1 MSTIPKLAL
10 IPSGVK
16 ASKVY
21 SVLPTDGTG
30 DFTFSRAGAAT
41 RVNSEGLIEEVLT
54 NVPRLNYPMIDGV
67 VSGCPSL
74 LLEPER
80 RNLFTHSED
89 FSIYVK
95 NNVTVTSNSTIS
107 PKGDLTADLITEDL
121 TLNTHRVYLGSGV
134 NVVSDSSY
142 SVSFFAKN
150 NGANNITV
158 TAGNFGEL
166 PINTTFDL
174 VNGVVLSSISSSTIE
189 KIGDYYYCTITATS
203 STTRN
208 QLILFNI
215 NRLNITN
222 PFSYQGDGNSGV
234 YIWGAQVE
242 AGSYATSY
250 IPTQGSQVTRVAD
263 ACNGAGNSQVINS
276 TEGVLYVETKG
287 FIDVPS
293 DSGYIQ
299 LSKNG
304 EASFNNSLVL
314 QHRNNGYLRI
324 YVNGSATA
332 DIHFNENID
341 FTENHKIAVLYKLNG
356 YKLFIDGVAKSLYL
370 TPTQAVFS
378 GLDNLSFDLR
388 GSLGWSG
395 NIKEAKLYNT
405 ALTDAELQALT
416 TL

>member
-263 ACNGAGNSQVINS
+263 ACNNAGNNQVINS
-276 TEGVLYVETKG
+276 TEGVFYVEMNAFDNISRISLSDGSSSNRVSFK
-287 FIDVPS
+287 IDANNIDFQYRIGGSYSYRVDVDIDTS
-293 DSGYIQ
+293 NTNKI
-299 LSKNG
+299 
-304 EASFNNSLVL
+304 AMSFNNGVFV
-314 QHRNNGYLRI
+314 GYL
-324 YVNGSATA
+324 N
-332 DIHFNENID
+332 
-341 FTENHKIAVLYKLNG
+341 
-356 YKLFIDGVAKSLYL
+356 GVAIGN
-370 TPTQAVFS
+370 PIS
-378 GLDNLSFDLR
+378 GA
-388 GSLGWSG
+388 SLGQGVLNRLNFNDGNSADSFEG
-395 NIKEAKLYNT
+395 NIKEVRVYDT

-416 TL
+416 TI

>member
-150 NGANNITV
+150 NGANM
-158 TAGNFGEL
+158 
-166 PINTTFDL
+166 
-174 VNGVVLSSISSSTIE
+174 
-189 KIGDYYYCTITATS
+189 
-203 STTRN
+203 
-208 QLILFNI
+208 
-215 NRLNITN
+215 
-222 PFSYQGDGNSGV
+222 
-234 YIWGAQVE
+234 
-242 AGSYATSY
+242 
-250 IPTQGSQVTRVAD
+250 
-263 ACNGAGNSQVINS
+263 
-276 TEGVLYVETKG
+276 
-287 FIDVPS
+287 
-293 DSGYIQ
+293 
-299 LSKNG
+299 
-304 EASFNNSLVL
+304 
-314 QHRNNGYLRI
+314 
-324 YVNGSATA
+324 
-332 DIHFNENID
+332 
-341 FTENHKIAVLYKLNG
+341 
-356 YKLFIDGVAKSLYL
+356 LYL
-370 TPTQAVFS
+370 
-378 GLDNLSFDLR
+378 NLTSK
-388 GSLGWSG
+388 
-395 NIKEAKLYNT
+395 II
-405 ALTDAELQALT
+405 
-416 TL
+416 